1 MPPMDQF
8 LNTVYEFFVNNLAP
22 SLPGLLGTS
31 DQLSGFLTSPITSL
45 LG

>member
-1 MPPMDQF
+1 MTPEEF

-22 SLPGLLGTS
+22 SLPGLLGVS

-45 LG
+45 MG

>member
-1 MPPMDQF
+1 MDQF

-22 SLPGLLGTS
+22 SLPGLFGTS